1 MSGRRSSLAVRVT
14 AICLAVAGVMALV
27 AGLISTRLVVSTAAD
42 LTRQTMSDQAD
53 VVAGQLAESKLGIGR
68 AITILQGQGI
78 SVVTRRPN
86 GNLVSGDPSAVR
98 AARAAGFEQITPDA
112 PLHASV
118 DQDGDTLLVEA
129 RAVDQTAFALV
140 RKAAVAKG
148 TSRELVRNII
158 FALAAGLL
166 VAAAAGLLL
175 ARRLSKPLRRTASVA
190 AGMSQGRRDLRAPVE
205 GPSEVAEV
213 ARSVNELADALQHSE
228 SRQRDFLLSVSHEL
242 RTPLTAVLGFA
253 ESLADEV
260 VTGDEVPAVGRV
272 IGQEANRLERL
283 VSDLLDLAR
292 LGAADFRL
300 DITDVDLGALVADAA
315 QVWQARC
322 DAAGVPFRLELPMEQ
337 LTVATD
343 PRRLRQVIDGL
354 AENALRMTPTGRPIV
369 LALSAGPGSAVLQV
383 RDGGPGLSDEDYA
396 AAFDRGTLHARY
408 QGSRPVGIGIGL
420 ALVHGLVT
428 RMGGTITAGPAPEG
442 GAGFTVALPTIT
454 TAATVR
460 LPRLES

>member
-1 MSGRRSSLAVRVT
+1 MSGRGSSLAVRVT
-14 AICLAVAGVMALV
+14 AICLAVAGVMAVV

-53 VVAGQLAESKLGIGR
+53 VIAGQMAESKLGIGR

-86 GNLVSGDPSAVR
+86 GNLAGGDPGAVR
-98 AARAAGFEQITPDA
+98 AARDAGLDRVTPDT

-118 DQDGDTLLVEA
+118 EQDGDTLLVEA

-148 TSRELVRNII
+148 TSRELVRNIVL
-158 FALAAGLL
+158 ALGAGLL

-190 AGMSQGRRDLRAPVE
+190 VSMSQGRRDLRAPVE

-213 ARSVNELADALQHSE
+213 ARSVNELADALGRSE

-253 ESLADEV
+253 ESLADGV
-260 VTGDEVPAVGRV
+260 VTGDDVPGVGRV
-272 IGQEANRLERL
+272 IGQEANRLDRL

-300 DITDVDLGALVADAA
+300 DVTDVDLNALVADAS

-337 LTVATD
+337 VTVATD

-369 LALSAGPGSAVLQV
+369 LALTAGPASAVLQV
-383 RDGGPGLSDEDYA
+383 RDGGPGLSEEDYGM
-396 AAFDRGTLHARY
+396 AFDRGTLHARY
-408 QGSRPVGIGIGL
+408 QSSRPVGIGIGL

-428 RMGGTITAGPAPEG
+428 RMGGTIMAGPAPEG
-442 GAGFTVALPTIT
+442 GAGFTVTLPTIT

-460 LPRLES
+460 LPRV

>member
-1 MSGRRSSLAVRVT
+1 MSEGRASLAVRVT
-14 AICLAVAGVMALV
+14 AICLAVAGVMAVV
-27 AGLISTRLVVSTAAD
+27 AGLISIRLVVSTADD

-53 VVAGQLAESKLGIGR
+53 VIAGQVAESKLPIR
-68 AITILQGQGI
+68 RVVDILQGQGI

-86 GNLVSGDPSAVR
+86 GNVLGDSGAVR
-98 AARAAGFEQITPDA
+98 AARDAGIERVTPEA

-118 DQDGDTLLVEA
+118 EEDGDTLLVEA
-129 RAVDQTAFALV
+129 RAVEAGTAFALV

-148 TSRELVRNII
+148 TSRELVRNIVL
-158 FALAAGLL
+158 ALAAGLL
-166 VAAAAGLLL
+166 VGVAAGLLL

-190 AGMSQGRRDLRAPVE
+190 SSMSQGRRDLRAPVE

-213 ARSVNELADALQHSE
+213 AQSVNELADALHRSE

-253 ESLADEV
+253 ESLTDGV
-260 VTGDEVPAVGRV
+260 VTGSDVPGVGRV
-272 IGQEANRLERL
+272 IGQEANRLDRL

-300 DITDVDLGALVADAA
+300 DVTDVDLNALVADAA
-315 QVWQARC
+315 QVWRARC
-322 DAAGVPFRLELPMEQ
+322 DAQGVPFRLELPMEP
-337 LTVATD
+337 LTTATD

-354 AENALRMTPTGRPIV
+354 AENALRMTPAGRPIILS
-369 LALSAGPGSAVLQV
+369 LAAGVGTAILQV
-383 RDGGPGLSDEDYA
+383 RDGGPGLADEDYQM
-396 AAFDRGTLHARY
+396 AFDRGALHARY

-420 ALVHGLVT
+420 ALVHGLTT
-428 RMGGTITAGPAPEG
+428 RMGGTIAAGPAPEG
-442 GAGFTVALPTIT
+442 GACFTVTLPTMA

-460 LPRLES
+460 LPRTP

>member
-1 MSGRRSSLAVRVT
+1 MSERRASLAVRVT
-14 AICLAVAGVMALV
+14 AICLAVAGVMAVV

-53 VVAGQLAESKLGIGR
+53 VIAGQLSESKIGIGR
-68 AITILQGQGI
+68 AVSILQGQGI
-78 SVVTRRPN
+78 SVATRRPN
-86 GNLVSGDPSAVR
+86 GNVVGDPWAVK
-98 AARAAGFEQITPDA
+98 AARAAGLERVTPDA

-118 DQDGDTLLVEA
+118 EQDGDTLLVEA

-140 RKAAVAKG
+140 RKAAVARG
-148 TSRELVRNII
+148 TSRELVRNIV
-158 FALAAGLL
+158 FALGTGLL

-190 AGMSQGRRDLRAPVE
+190 GSMSQGRRDLRAPVE

-213 ARSVNELADALQHSE
+213 ARSVNELADALGRSE

-253 ESLADEV
+253 ESLADGV
-260 VTGDEVPAVGRV
+260 VTGNDVPGVGRV
-272 IGQEANRLERL
+272 ISEEANRLNRL

-300 DITDVDLGALVADAA
+300 DVTEVDLNALVGDAA
-315 QVWQARC
+315 AVWQARC
-322 DAAGVPFRLELPMEQ
+322 DAAGVPFRMELPVES

-369 LALSAGPGSAVLQV
+369 LALAPGPGSAVLQV

-396 AAFDRGTLHARY
+396 MAFDRGALHARY
-408 QGSRPVGIGIGL
+408 QGTRPVGIGIGL

-428 RMGGTITAGPAPEG
+428 RMGGAITAGPAPEG
-442 GAGFTVALPTIT
+442 GAGFTVTLPTIT
-454 TAATVR
+454 TATTVR
-460 LPRLES
+460 LPRVSG

>member
-1 MSGRRSSLAVRVT
+1 MSGDRRASLAVRVT
-14 AICLAVAGVMALV
+14 AICLAVAGVMAVV
-27 AGLISTRLVVSTAAD
+27 AGLISTRLVVSTASD

-53 VVAGQLAESKLGIGR
+53 VVAGQLADSKLGIGR

-86 GNLVSGDPSAVR
+86 GNLAGGDPGAIR
-98 AARAAGFEQITPDA
+98 AARAAGFERVTPDA

-118 DQDGDTLLVEA
+118 EQDGDTLLVEA

-158 FALAAGLL
+158 LALGAGLL
-166 VAAAAGLLL
+166 VASAAGLLL

-190 AGMSQGRRDLRAPVE
+190 ASMSQGRRDLRAPVE

-213 ARSVNELADALQHSE
+213 ARSVNELADALGRSE

-253 ESLADEV
+253 ESLADGV
-260 VTGDEVPAVGRV
+260 VTGDDVPGVGRV
-272 IGQEANRLERL
+272 IGQEAGRLERL

-300 DITDVDLGALVADAA
+300 DVADVDLTAVMDAA
-315 QVWQARC
+315 AEVWRARC
-322 DAAGVPFRLELPMEQ
+322 EAAGVPFRMELPM
-337 LTVATD
+337 TPVMAATD

-369 LALSAGPGSAVLQV
+369 LSLTTPGPGIAVLQV
-383 RDGGPGLSDEDYA
+383 RDGGPGLSDEDYRL
-396 AAFDRGTLHARY
+396 AFDRGALHARY

-428 RMGGTITAGPAPEG
+428 RMGGTIAAGPAPEG
-442 GAGFTVALPTIT
+442 GACFTVTLRTNPDATQPIQ
-454 TAATVR
+454 AAR
-460 LPRLES
+460 